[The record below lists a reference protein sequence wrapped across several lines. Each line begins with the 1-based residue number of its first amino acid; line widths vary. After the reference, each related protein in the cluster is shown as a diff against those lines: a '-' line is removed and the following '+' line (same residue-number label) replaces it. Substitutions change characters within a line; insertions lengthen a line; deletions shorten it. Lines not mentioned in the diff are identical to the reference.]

1 MTVIGVP
8 LFNESRAILAN
19 QVIEVTYDFNKTIHG
34 KQGSVIF
41 ELKILQ
47 STVPSCVVR
56 AEKSLDILVQ
66 SNNNLPFMFYTEEEL
81 QQQEEA
87 SQSVKGLEI
96 ATFVI
101 FFLSL
106 IPAKITGLELIGV
119 LQLAYFSLAQQQNV
133 NALLEPFMSMKEING
148 FNPTIFNEA
157 DEILP
162 DPVSSIGIKSLFLN
176 NCNVML
182 ALILLELAVAGVMFA
197 VAHLVESVSNK
208 VSTVAKHLIKEGLL
222 TLMMFNAFNIAF
234 GVGNHFHYAES
245 SNDSY
250 VLSSVAAIV
259 SVVLL
264 FIPCGFL
271 MFSESKQFGEFK
283 DKLKRDLVC
292 QLYFVFALA
301 YRFSLGFYLAV
312 KNEYVM
318 SSLVMVGFSMLWML
332 YNLANLPFKQAY
344 QNYRANFCHIAQLLI
359 LMVSNYYD
367 SMLET
372 ELLEKKAYKFTAAE
386 IEIAAVYVCVG
397 FSGLCLVYDSVIFIK
412 NILKKKSN
420 KVSIYKSPNKRKIEK
435 SIKEYQLNQT

>member
-1 MTVIGVP
+1 MP
-8 LFNESRAILAN
+8 LFNESRTILDN
-19 QVIEVTYDFNKTIHG
+19 QIIEVTYEYNKTIHG
-34 KQGSVIF
+34 KQGSIIF
-41 ELKILQ
+41 ELRVSQ
-47 STVPSCVVR
+47 SSVPSCVVK

-148 FNPTIFNEA
+148 FNPTIFTET

-162 DPVSSIGIKSLFLN
+162 DPVLSIGIKSLFLN

-182 ALILLELAVAGVMFA
+182 ALIVLELAVAGILFA
-197 VAHLVESVSNK
+197 VAHLVESVSSK

-234 GVGNHFHYAES
+234 SVGTHFHYADS

-264 FIPCGFL
+264 FIPCGLL
-271 MFSESKQFGEFK
+271 MFSESRQFGEFK

-301 YRFSLGFYLAV
+301 YRFSLGFYIAV

-318 SSLVMVGFSMLWML
+318 SSLVMVGFGMLWML

-344 QNYRANFCHIAQLLI
+344 QNYRANFCHISQLLI

-397 FSGLCLVYDSVIFIK
+397 FSGLCLVYDSVMFIK
-412 NILKKKSN
+412 NVFKTKSN
-420 KVSIYKSPNKRKIEK
+420 KVR
-435 SIKEYQLNQT
+435 